1 MAQKIDGEVKPR
13 VLIPV
18 VAATLVVMALL
29 GWLRAGDP
37 YDARGSSDVVTVAPR
52 AFATTVVA
60 IGAVK
65 PQIGS
70 EVRVGSRIS
79 GRVWRLRANIGDRV
93 EKGQIIAE
101 LETAELDAL
110 IAQRRAELK
119 LAEAKLAAFAT
130 LSPEEV
136 AQAEANVASFEAG
149 AKLAAEDWERQHAL
163 LERHL
168 VSRAAADA
176 ARDRHMLA
184 EAELESERRALELVS
199 AGNAERRKQAAA
211 DVERAHAALESAQ
224 VDWSFTVLRSPIAG
238 VVASVS
244 TQEGET
250 VAAGLS
256 APTFVTIVDL
266 ERLQVNAYVDEVDI
280 GKVETGQLAVFTVDA
295 FPARD
300 FTGRVAAIY
309 PTATIQDNVVKYVVA
324 LDIAGDYSGLLRPE
338 MTASVGIKL
347 ETRTVLAV
355 PTRAIRQQ
363 DGRSVVYVPKDGG
376 PAVREIRVGWRDGPW
391 AEIVEGLV
399 EGDRIFLDAPP
410 TSEEAQR

>member
-1 MAQKIDGEVKPR
+1 MKRR

-18 VAATLVVMALL
+18 ATAILVVMALL

-37 YDARGSSDVVTVAPR
+37 SDACGSSDVVTVAPR
-52 AFATTVVA
+52 AFATRVVA

-70 EVRVGSRIS
+70 EVQVGSRIS

-130 LSPEEV
+130 LSPEEA
-136 AQAEANVASFEAG
+136 AQAAADVARFEAA
-149 AKLAAEDWERQHAL
+149 AKLAADDWERQQAL
-163 LERHL
+163 LERRL
-168 VSRAAADA
+168 ASRAAANA

-184 EAELESERRALELVS
+184 EAELESARRALELVR
-199 AGNAERRKQAAA
+199 AGNTERRKQAAA
-211 DVERAHAALESAQ
+211 DVERAHAALERAQ

-324 LDIAGDYSGLLRPE
+324 LDIADDYSGLLRPE
-338 MTASVGIKL
+338 MTASVRIEL

-363 DGRSVVYVPKDGG
+363 DGRNVVYVLKDGG